1 MKFVGSFMHWNKDNC
16 SQNVFIFREVCSF
29 SMLKLKSPV
38 IIMSDMPVSIA
49 RCIESSIPE

>member
-1 MKFVGSFMHWNKDNC
+1 MKFVGSFMHWNKETC

-38 IIMSDMPVSIA
+38 MIMSDMPLSIA